1 MTTCAMVF
9 GVVPLLMA
17 SGPGAESRFDMG
29 LVIATGLTIGALI
42 SLYVVPVIY
51 TYVATAKAK
60 VVTAEEPGTGPAA
73 PDTPTLRPIG
83 S

>member
-51 TYVATAKAK
+51 TYVATTKAK
-60 VVTAEEPGTGPAA
+60 ITGPADA
-73 PDTPTLRPIG
+73 GIDPSPALG
-83 S
+83 AQAAV